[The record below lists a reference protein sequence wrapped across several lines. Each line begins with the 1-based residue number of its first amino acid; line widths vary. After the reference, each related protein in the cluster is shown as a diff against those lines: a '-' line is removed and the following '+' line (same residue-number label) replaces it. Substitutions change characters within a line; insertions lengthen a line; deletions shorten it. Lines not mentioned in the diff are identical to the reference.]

1 LGWLQGFPETGFLC
15 RSRWGDRDFAEKPG
29 FLGFLTVFYGVTH
42 IYMIHWQRFFGLF
55 LICLFLTVSCGQGL
69 QNPANHSNNPGENRI
84 TLGTTAKLRTID
96 PADAY
101 DLTSGYLLNNLGDP
115 LYRYNEKSEI
125 IPQLATEL
133 PQISEDGLTY
143 TIPLRQGVIFH
154 DRTPFNAEAMAFSL
168 RRFIENQGQPSF
180 LLSDIVDSIEATA
193 EYQLTITLKK
203 PFAAFTALLTFF
215 GSCAVSPT
223 YYEIGAGQFKPDT
236 FVGTGRYQLVNYG
249 TDSLQLDSFPD
260 YWGDKPA
267 NQGVDIQRLSNSVN
281 LYNAFTTGAVDV
293 AYETLDP
300 NQIKSLESEA
310 TAQGWQVISTEGNS
324 VTYWMF
330 NSQQTPLDN
339 LEVRQA
345 LAAMVD
351 RELLIERVSQGQ
363 AEPLYSLIPSTFPVY
378 KPVFEGFATEEKLTD
393 AKTWLKDAGYSPENP
408 LKIEVWY
415 PSSSPVR
422 NAVATALKAIAQQK
436 LDGLLELQPQ
446 SVEFTTYTANLDK
459 GIYQTVLY
467 TWVPDFLDPDNFTH
481 PFLSCTK
488 GSSSTG
494 CESGASRS
502 QGSFYYSDRANELI
516 NQQRQELDTQKRN
529 QLFTEI
535 QELVAED
542 IPYVP
547 LFQNKDYA
555 FAQKDIG
562 GVNLNPSQIFPFW
575 NMRRNQ

>member
-1 LGWLQGFPETGFLC
+1 
-15 RSRWGDRDFAEKPG
+15 
-29 FLGFLTVFYGVTH
+29 
-42 IYMIHWQRFFGLF
+42 MIHWQRFFGLF
-55 LICLFLTVSCGQGL
+55 LICLFLTIGCGQGL
-69 QNPANHSNNPGENRI
+69 QTTANKSNNSNNPSNHRI

-115 LYRYNEKSEI
+115 LYRYNENSEI

-133 PQISEDGLTY
+133 PKISDDGLTY

-154 DRTPFNAEAMAFSL
+154 DRTPFNAEAMVFSL

-180 LLSDIVDSIEATA
+180 LLSDIVDSIEATG
-193 EYQLTITLKK
+193 EYELTITLKK

-223 YYEIGAGQFKPDT
+223 YYEIGAGQFQPDT

-260 YWGDKPA
+260 YWGEKNA
-267 NQGVDIQRLSNSVN
+267 NQGVDIQRLSSSVN

-310 TAQGWQVISTEGNS
+310 NDQGWQVISPEGNS

-330 NSQQTPLDN
+330 NSQQNPLDN

-378 KPVFEGFATEEKLTD
+378 QPVFQGFATAEKLTQ
-393 AKTWLKDAGYSPENP
+393 AKIWLKEAGYSPENP

-422 NAVATALKAIAQQK
+422 NAVATALKALAQQK

-481 PFLSCTK
+481 PFLTCTK
-488 GSSSTG
+488 GSPSTG
-494 CESGASRS
+494 CEEGASRS
-502 QGSFYYSDRANELI
+502 QGSFYYSDQANELI
-516 NQQRQELDTQKRN
+516 NQQRQELDPPKRN
-529 QLFTEI
+529 QIFTEI

-555 FAQKDIG
+555 FAQKDIS
-562 GVNLNPSQIFPFW
+562 GVNLNQSQIFPFG
-575 NMRRNQ
+575 NIRRNE